1 MKTCEHC
8 LKKRRNAMFKK
19 GVKGLGKFC
28 SICRKTK
35 RSEYCA
41 ANRDKI
47 RGYNRKYAAKD
58 PEKYASYFKRWCI
71 ENFGSTAAYYKDYY
85 ERKRENVLE
94 AGRRYRERNREAYNA
109 KSRERKRLAR
119 EAARQ
124 NVLLGERCDTEL
136 QAGQL
141 VGSVANGDCAHS
153 QWARESQA
161 C

>member
-1 MKTCEHC
+1 
-8 LKKRRNAMFKK
+8 MFKK

-28 SICRKTK
+28 SICRKIK
-35 RSEYCA
+35 RAEYYA

-47 RGYNRKYAAKD
+47 RGYSRKYAAKNH
-58 PEKYASYFKRWCI
+58 EKFAAYHKRWCI
-71 ENFGSTAAYYKDYY
+71 ENFGSTAAYNKDY
-85 ERKRENVLE
+85 RDRNREKLLE
-94 AGRRYRERNREAYNA
+94 AGRQYRERNREVCNA

-141 VGSVANGDCAHS
+141 VGSVADGDCAHS